1 MAGNRFALSRAQ
13 TESARGTASGDVP
26 MDKGMHPHDALP
38 AGIAAEKA
46 PEAVAVPIVAEKVM
60 QQRCTDHRSGFVPG
74 QTHPAGDGISRPCH
88 SNRMVVDRII
98 RAVVLEAAQL
108 LELGVVQDIP
118 GKLLDFTVH
127 WTHLPDF
134 YCTLI
139 ICRKLH
145 KNKGKNVTIL

>member
-1 MAGNRFALSRAQ
+1 
-13 TESARGTASGDVP
+13 
-26 MDKGMHPHDALP
+26 
-38 AGIAAEKA
+38 
-46 PEAVAVPIVAEKVM
+46 
-60 QQRCTDHRSGFVPG
+60 
-74 QTHPAGDGISRPCH
+74 
-88 SNRMVVDRII
+88 MVVDRII
-98 RAVVLEAAQL
+98 RAVVLEDAQL